1 MTNRR
6 WMRIP
11 GLQAAD
17 FPPGTPLA
25 RFAAWNEATRHKDRR
40 YVIAGDL
47 LALFTAF
54 GGAEQARAC
63 CLEHLVHQPVIAARF
78 GGWALLTR
86 RARQLASKPT
96 VTQGRTR
103 RHLIDTLLASIGS
116 ADEAAHAAVF
126 AAFEALA
133 EQHDLDAIASWRPR
147 HKAFRRPT
155 GSRRILVIRLSA
167 LGDFV
172 QSLGQMAA
180 LRRHHAADH
189 LALLTTASFAAFA
202 GELGLFDEVLIDRR
216 PKPSAFREWWAL
228 RRQLR
233 HGRFDRVYDL
243 QTSQRS
249 SHYLRLFSRRTRPEW
264 SGIAPGCSHPHANLD
279 RDRQHTI
286 DKQAEQLL
294 MAGIYPIPQ
303 PIPPPSVRELPAGLA
318 SRDFVLLVPGSSPHR
333 PAKRWPAEC
342 YGRLALALSDAGYV
356 PVVVGTA
363 EERALA
369 LEIRQACADAIDLTG
384 HTDLLDLAALTR
396 SARLTV
402 GNDTGVCHLAAAAG
416 SPVVV
421 LFSAASD
428 PALCAP
434 RGNLVRVLGAPDLN
448 DLEVDTVLAEA
459 LAVLRGAV
467 HRSEVQP
474 A

>member
-1 MTNRR
+1 M
-6 WMRIP
+6 
-11 GLQAAD
+11 
-17 FPPGTPLA
+17 
-25 RFAAWNEATRHKDRR
+25 
-40 YVIAGDL
+40 
-47 LALFTAF
+47 
-54 GGAEQARAC
+54 
-63 CLEHLVHQPVIAARF
+63 
-78 GGWALLTR
+78 
-86 RARQLASKPT
+86 
-96 VTQGRTR
+96 
-103 RHLIDTLLASIGS
+103 
-116 ADEAAHAAVF
+116 
-126 AAFEALA
+126 
-133 EQHDLDAIASWRPR
+133 RPR
-147 HKAFRRPT
+147 HVPAKRPT
-155 GSRRILVIRLSA
+155 GARRVLVIRLSA

-172 QSLGQMAA
+172 QSLGPMAA

-189 LALLTTASFAAFA
+189 LVLLTTAPFADFA
-202 GELGLFDEVLIDRR
+202 TGLGLFDEVLIDRR
-216 PKPSAFREWWAL
+216 PKPSALREWWAL

-233 HGRFDRVYDL
+233 QGRFDRVYDL

-249 SHYLRLFSRRTRPEW
+249 SHYLRLFSRRGRPEW
-264 SGIAPGCSHPHANLD
+264 SGIAPGCSHPHANLG

-294 MAGIYPIPQ
+294 MAGISPIPQ
-303 PIPPPSVRELPAGLA
+303 PASPPSTRKLPAGLA
-318 SRDFVLLVPGSSPHR
+318 GRDFVLLVPGSSPHR
-333 PAKRWPAEC
+333 PAKRWPAAC
-342 YGRLALALSDAGYV
+342 YGRLALALAEAGYV

-369 LEIRQACADAIDLTG
+369 VEIRRVCPDAVDMVG

-396 SARLTV
+396 AARLTV

-421 LFSAASD
+421 LFSTASD

-434 RGNLVRVLGAPDLN
+434 RGNLVQILAVPDLN

-467 HRSEVQP
+467 HPAEAQP